1 MKKSIKILGVGVVM
15 ALAVSCN
22 KNKCYECH
30 YDGPNG
36 EVEIGEKCGDDVK
49 ALEENGYTVDSVT
62 YEAHCG
68 EH

>member
-1 MKKSIKILGVGVVM
+1 MKKYILITVAAGS
-15 ALAVSCN
+15 LSLISCK

-36 EVEIGEKCGDDVK
+36 EVELGEICGDDVK
-49 ALEENGYTVDSVT
+49 NLEENGYVTDSVT

>member
-1 MKKSIKILGVGVVM
+1 MKTISTII
-15 ALAVSCN
+15 AVSAIVLLTSCK

-36 EVEIGEKCGDDVK
+36 EVELGDKCGDEVK
-49 ALEENGYTVDSVT
+49 ELEENGFVTDSVT

>member
-1 MKKSIKILGVGVVM
+1 MKRTIIAATAVGIL
-15 ALAVSCN
+15 ALVSCN

-36 EVEIGEKCGDDVK
+36 EVEIGEKCGDEVK
-49 ALEENGYTVDSVT
+49 ELEENGYTVDSVT

>member
-1 MKKSIKILGVGVVM
+1 MKTILKITAVATLFM
-15 ALAVSCN
+15 LVSCK

-36 EVEIGEKCGDDVK
+36 EVEMGEKCGDEVRD
-49 ALEENGYTVDSVT
+49 LEQNGYVTDSVT
-62 YEAHCG
+62 YTVHCG